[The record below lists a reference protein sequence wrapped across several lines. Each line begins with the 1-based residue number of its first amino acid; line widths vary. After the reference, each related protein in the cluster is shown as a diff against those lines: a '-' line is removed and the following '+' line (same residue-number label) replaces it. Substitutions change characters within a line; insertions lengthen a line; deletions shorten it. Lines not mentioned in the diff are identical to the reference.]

1 MQNCWG
7 KKLTKNWCQKS
18 CRSCMMT
25 KARCNMSVE
34 LHHTNGSSLSSNLA
48 KIMICCPLI
57 QATSI
62 LGIRYFDYQLRAL
75 CVKFWLR
82 YPYWEFSVFWAE
94 KLQNEFS
101 ATEHTQSHIYTVN
114 LKSIFLV
121 CMDGSND
128 FIPKPQ
134 NTFQMKIE
142 GSVISFLLVI
152 LHEE

>member
-1 MQNCWG
+1 M
-7 KKLTKNWCQKS
+7 KNWCQKS

-57 QATSI
+57 QAISI
-62 LGIRYFDYQLRAL
+62 LGKRYFDYQVRAL

-101 ATEHTQSHIYTVN
+101 ATEHKPIPIVV
-114 LKSIFLV
+114 LKSILLV
-121 CMDGSND
+121 CMDSSND
-128 FIPKPQ
+128 LISR
-134 NTFQMKIE
+134 NHKIRFKWKLK
-142 GSVISFLLVI
+142 VVSFP
-152 LHEE
+152 LHLSLGVPT